1 MINCIWNVIIT
12 ISSVGYGE
20 LYPKTFFGRVIGIV
34 ICFWGLFIVSI
45 LVVVVTDQLELSK
58 LEDITFNH
66 LRILTLKQE
75 LKKKAIDVV

>member
-66 LRILTLKQE
+66 LRILTLK
-75 LKKKAIDVV
+75 